1 MTRHCLQKTEKMINY
16 NEILGFPASEY
27 QKAIMDFIVH
37 GTGNAVV
44 CARAGCAKTTTL
56 VALMKCVPSNKSCRF
71 FAFNKEIARILGEK
85 VKDYPNCEATTIHKL
100 GLKACYRNL
109 GDSIEVDEYKYR
121 TFVKGNIDELGIE
134 KTNANTNIND
144 IVNSILELVDFSRVN
159 HAQSVKEIEK
169 VAKKYGISASHNE
182 AEIVKNIL
190 EWGKTHTD
198 TIDFTDMV
206 WLPVELDMNMKS
218 FQCDFI
224 FGDEAQDFSIIY
236 IELLKKC
243 HKRGTRTVYV
253 ADNLQAINA
262 FAGASEEAFEYLCKQ
277 RNTQLF
283 PLPITYR
290 CPEKVVEMA
299 RKYAPDIQARPDA
312 IDGEIVYDVHVDDI
326 KDGDMVLCRSRAP
339 LFNCYNKLLKRHKK
353 CYLAGAKDEFDDMEK
368 MLSKTSAEMLVPSLM
383 SEGVFSQLY
392 EQLFKLRDHM
402 MNTNGLDLEDAT
414 LSVPVMKMYDAINS
428 IMTIAD
434 GSKTKEELMAKIDK
448 IKNCKGEG
456 IKLSTVHKAKGDE
469 ADNVYILCYSSM
481 PSSLAKKEWEKKQEE
496 NLIYVAITRPKKK
509 LGFVSEN
516 EVKPYGTLLEKG
528 IILNELSVIENLV
541 CKITGKKPK
550 EQKDSRQMASFKL
563 RNASDLNQV
572 KKMNN
577 VSTMERK
584 GIRQPKKSSLLDL
597 IGK

>member
-1 MTRHCLQKTEKMINY
+1 MINY
-16 NEILGFPASEY
+16 NEILGYPASEY
-27 QKAIMDFIVH
+27 QKSIMDFIVH

-44 CARAGCAKTTTL
+44 CARAGSGKSTTL

-71 FAFNKEIARILGEK
+71 FAFNKEIARILDEK
-85 VKDYPNCEATTIHKL
+85 VKDYANCEATTIHKL

-109 GDSIEVDEYKYR
+109 GNNIEVDEYKYR
-121 TFVKGNIDELGIE
+121 TFVKSNVEDLGIE
-134 KTNANTNIND
+134 NTNSNTNIND
-144 IVNSILELVDFSRVN
+144 VINSILELVDFSRVN
-159 HAQSVKEIEK
+159 HAQSVREIEN
-169 VAKKYGISASHNE
+169 VAKKYGITVSHGE

-190 EWGKTHTD
+190 EWGKTHTR

-206 WLPVELDMNMKS
+206 WLPVELDMNMKP

-299 RKYAPDIQARPDA
+299 RKYAPDIQPRPDA
-312 IDGEIVYDVHVDDI
+312 IEGEIVYDVHIDDM
-326 KDGDMVLCRSRAP
+326 KDGDMVLCRSKAP

-402 MNTNGLDLEDAT
+402 MKTNGLDLEDAT

-428 IMTIAD
+428 IITIAD

-456 IKLSTVHKAKGDE
+456 IKLSTIHKAKGDE

-496 NLIYVAITRPKKK
+496 NLIYVAITRSKKK

-516 EVKPYGTLLEKG
+516 EIKPYGTLLEKG
-528 IILNELSVIENLV
+528 IILNELSVVENLV

-550 EQKDSRQMASFKL
+550 EQKDNRQMAVYKL
-563 RNASDLNQV
+563 RNASDLNQI

-584 GIRQPKKSSLLDL
+584 GIKQPKKSSLLDL
-597 IGK
+597 IGN